1 MTQEKRKG
9 IRNTPALQ
17 LRLAPGID
25 GRKLREAGEN
35 YHAVENPIQN
45 RNRSTSISGAVIR
58 KVVIE
63 DKDIKI

>member
-1 MTQEKRKG
+1 MKQEQRKG

-17 LRLAPGID
+17 IRLTPGIE
-25 GRKLREAGEN
+25 LREAAEN

>member
-1 MTQEKRKG
+1 MKQEQRKG
-9 IRNTPALQ
+9 IRNTPAI
-17 LRLAPGID
+17 RLTPGIE
-25 GRKLREAGEN
+25 LREAAEN

-58 KVVIE
+58 KE